1 MAKLAVV
8 RVRGSVGARGEV
20 LATLHAL
27 GLTRVNHCVLID
39 EAPSYRGMLERA
51 KDMVTWG
58 EIACDTIEALLR
70 KRGRL
75 EGGKRLTDEYVK
87 ANTPFPSIREF
98 ARAVDGGEVALEALP
113 GLKKVFRLRPPR
125 KGYRATKRPFKDYG
139 DLGYRGERIN
149 ELLGRMV

>member
-8 RVRGSVGARGEV
+8 RVRGGVGARGEV
-20 LATLHAL
+20 LATLRAL
-27 GLTRVNHCVLID
+27 GLTRVNHCVVVD
-39 EAPSYRGMLERA
+39 GTPSYEGMLKRA

-58 EIACDTIEALLR
+58 EIGPETLESLLR

-75 EGGKRLTDEYVK
+75 VGDERLTDEHVK
-87 ANTPFPSIREF
+87 AHTRFPSIREF
-98 ARAVDGGEVALEALP
+98 ARAVFEGEVALGALP

-149 ELLGRMV
+149 ELLGRMI